1 MTPDQRLALL
11 ACTIILEAVKKRIA
25 DNERKIAD
33 NEKWIA
39 DNERKIADNERE
51 MEEIKKQMAE
61 EELKCQS
68 SRENPL
74 NRGP

>member
-1 MTPDQRLALL
+1 MTPDQRSALL
-11 ACTIILEAVKKRIA
+11 ACTIILEAIKKRIA

-33 NEKWIA
+33 NEKTIA
-39 DNERKIADNERE
+39 EIERE
-51 MEEIKKQMAE
+51 MDEIKKQMAE
-61 EELKCQS
+61 EELKRQS

>member
-1 MTPDQRLALL
+1 MTPDQRSALL

-39 DNERKIADNERE
+39 DNERE
-51 MEEIKKQMAE
+51 MDEIKKQMAE